1 VAGEAHRAAL
11 AAAGPPRDWAA
22 LPAHS
27 APALDLL
34 AELHLTREA
43 RLFVS

>member
-1 VAGEAHRAAL
+1 VPGWE
-11 AAAGPPRDWAA
+11 A

-34 AELHLTREA
+34 AEQHA
-43 RLFVS
+43 QAGVRLFIS